1 MKNLFRTLL
10 VVIFSVSL
18 STLGASAI
26 NYDLVSDSLAFVN
39 APWKVTTMDR
49 GACAM
54 YAQVNMFNS
63 VQSISVVKYPAK
75 KFKTEILHRPGDS
88 AGTPSAIGQE
98 IGAAIVMNGGY
109 FHVKERIPSVF
120 FKKGRQILGYTHPTE
135 LYRVN
140 GVFGFNDAKGRNMAI
155 AQCPDSVNYAA
166 VTKKMKSAMATGPL
180 LILDDE
186 IVVPEL
192 MGDKADGENVAAM
205 KAEQAAGSKIRTHYT
220 SAQFYDRRH
229 PRTAIGKDD
238 SGNIYLVVID
248 GRFKGK
254 ADGASIFET
263 AYICHLLGMTDA
275 INLDGGGSS
284 ALWSRETGVINHPR
298 DNRKFDHEGERSVP
312 NLVVVY

>member
-1 MKNLFRTLL
+1 MENRLISHELEEMKIQIDNLKKKLEDQTIVNEKHIRNSFRTKISDINRTVTMTVIAGIFAL
-10 VVIFSVSL
+10 VYCTWFFHFKGL
-18 STLGASAI
+18 
-26 NYDLVSDSLAFVN
+26 SLAFTIATGLMLAVCVLLTLIQ
-39 APWKVTTMDR
+39 KIQLSRID
-49 GACAM
+49 
-54 YAQVNMFNS
+54 
-63 VQSISVVKYPAK
+63 I
-75 KFKTEILHRPGDS
+75 S
-88 AGTPSAIGQE
+88 AGNLVETARDI
-98 IGAAIVMNGGY
+98 
-109 FHVKERIPSVF
+109 
-120 FKKGRQILGYTHPTE
+120 
-135 LYRVN
+135 
-140 GVFGFNDAKGRNMAI
+140 
-155 AQCPDSVNYAA
+155 
-166 VTKKMKSAMATGPL
+166 
-180 LILDDE
+180 
-186 IVVPEL
+186 
-192 MGDKADGENVAAM
+192 
-205 KAEQAAGSKIRTHYT
+205 SKIRTHYT